1 MRIEGK
7 TMSDANLYTSTKKFT
22 GFPCTHRQWRAE
34 SHCRFVHGYSR
45 EFYFEFACNERT
57 VEGWVVDFGGLKDV
71 KQLLEHTFDHTF
83 LAASDDPELGTWR
96 QLDSRGIIQLRI
108 LPNPS
113 MEGTAEWV
121 YQQVD
126 KMVRNSTQGRAW
138 VTLVE
143 VRENEKNSAIYR
155 PRV

>member
-1 MRIEGK
+1 MDTK
-7 TMSDANLYTSTKKFT
+7 HFTSTKKFT

-57 VEGWVVDFGGLKDV
+57 VEGWVVDFGGLKEV
-71 KQLLEHTFDHTF
+71 KQMLEHYFDHTF
-83 LAASDDPELGTWR
+83 LAAQDDPELPVW
-96 QLDSRGIIQLRI
+96 QELDQKGVIQLRI

-113 MEGTAEWV
+113 MEGTAEWL
-121 YQQVD
+121 YHQVD
-126 KMVRNSTQGRAW
+126 KMVKEKTKNRAW

-143 VRENEKNSAIYR
+143 VRENEKNSAIYQS
-155 PRV
+155 

>member
-1 MRIEGK
+1 
-7 TMSDANLYTSTKKFT
+7 MSDANLYTSTKKFT

-155 PRV
+155 PRG

>member
-1 MRIEGK
+1 
-7 TMSDANLYTSTKKFT
+7 MSDANLYTSTKKFS

-83 LAASDDPELGTWR
+83 LTASDDPELGTWR

-155 PRV
+155 PRL

>member
-1 MRIEGK
+1 
-7 TMSDANLYTSTKKFT
+7 MSDANLYTSTKKFT

-126 KMVRNSTQGRAW
+126 KMVRNSTQRRAW

-155 PRV
+155 PRI

>member
-1 MRIEGK
+1 
-7 TMSDANLYTSTKKFT
+7 MSDANLYTSTKKFT

-83 LAASDDPELGTWR
+83 LTASDDPELGTWR

-155 PRV
+155 PRL

>member
-1 MRIEGK
+1 
-7 TMSDANLYTSTKKFT
+7 MSDANLYTSTKKFT

-155 PRV
+155 PRI